1 MCGVSRTQTVVSSTS
16 DSENEVTQ
24 LYLTFCYQTPPSM
37 GFSRQEYWSRLPFPS
52 PGDLPNPGIEPR
64 STCIVGRCFTIWAIR
79 EVHSQVGINPW
90 QCFCHKLMRLLGN
103 HRAGLLT
110 CFAQWVSFTQT
121 HCRDSK
127 VQQKTCLLGEQRTR
141 APSILTLSWRIPDKP
156 PRWKVAAE
164 PQKIPGF
171 LASGGEEFNPW
182 PVMSLDHSELL
193 CNKVLLKDK
202 RDREN
207 SVY

>member
-1 MCGVSRTQTVVSSTS
+1 MKSLSCIWLFATRLLHPWDFPGKNTGVGCISFARKSSQPRDWTQVS
-16 DSENEVTQ
+16 
-24 LYLTFCYQTPPSM
+24 
-37 GFSRQEYWSRLPFPS
+37 
-52 PGDLPNPGIEPR
+52 
-64 STCIVGRCFTIWAIR
+64 CIIGRCFTIWATR

-90 QCFCHKLMRLLGN
+90 QRFCHKLMRLLGN

-110 CFAQWVSFTQT
+110 CFAQGVSFTQT
-121 HCRDSK
+121 HYRDSK

-156 PRWKVAAE
+156 PRWKVAVE

-193 CNKVLLKDK
+193 CNKVLLKYK
-202 RDREN
+202 RDRGN